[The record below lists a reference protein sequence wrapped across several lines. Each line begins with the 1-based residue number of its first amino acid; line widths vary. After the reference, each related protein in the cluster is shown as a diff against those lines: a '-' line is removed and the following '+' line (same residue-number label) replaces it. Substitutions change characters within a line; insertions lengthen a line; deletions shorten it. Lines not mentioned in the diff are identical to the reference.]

1 MDKRQVEQEVPEE
14 HWRARLHE
22 IIFEADTPAGKA
34 FDVALLVVIL
44 ASVAAVMLESIAPIR
59 AAHGTA
65 LRAAEWAFTVLFT
78 IEYVLRLACVRRPL
92 AYATSFFGV
101 VDLLAV
107 LPTYVS
113 LVLPGTQAL
122 IVVRAVRLL
131 RIFRIFKIARYVHEL
146 TALVRAVRATRAKIA
161 VFLFAI
167 LSATLVLGTA
177 MYVVEGEAS
186 GFTSIP
192 RAVYW
197 AIVTVTT
204 VGYGDLAPRTP
215 FGQALAA
222 FAMVLG
228 YSLIIIPTGI
238 FSAELI
244 QAARAGPTTQA
255 CSACSREG
263 HDADATFCKHCGE
276 KL

>member
-1 MDKRQVEQEVPEE
+1 MAPPSIEHEAPEGR
-14 HWRARLHE
+14 WRSRLHE

-34 FDVALLVVIL
+34 FDVALLAVIL
-44 ASVAAVMLESIAPIR
+44 ASVAAVMLESIAEVR

-65 LRAAEWAFTVLFT
+65 LRAAEWIFTALFTV
-78 IEYVLRLACVRRPL
+78 EYVLRLLCVRRPL
-92 AYATSFFGV
+92 GYATSFFGV

-122 IVVRAVRLL
+122 VVVRAVRLL
-131 RIFRIFKIARYVHEL
+131 RVFRIFKVARYVHEL
-146 TALVRAVRATRAKIA
+146 SALARAVRATRAKIA

-177 MYVVEGEAS
+177 MYVVEGEPS

-204 VGYGDLAPRTP
+204 VGYGDLAPRTAL
-215 FGQALAA
+215 GQFLAA
-222 FAMVLG
+222 LAMVLG
-228 YSLIIIPTGI
+228 YSLIIIPAGI

-244 QAARAGPTTQA
+244 QVSRSHPTTQSCA
-255 CSACSREG
+255 ACSREG
-263 HDADATFCKHCGE
+263 HDADAEHCKFCGE